1 MQVTVSL
8 KIHLDAT
15 ASLSEMER
23 QIRAAGQEA
32 MKQALEQAI
41 HQSEEQQ
48 KRCPTCG
55 SDQLPELRTHISR
68 HDPGRRKCDG
78 SNRNAHK
85 GFLGH
90 TAKHLSAL
98 GMDGKHHLHE
108 KSSFAFVADLS
119 YPADL
124 TTMRQVDVGRIKR
137 IAGAP
142 KTGTWRWL
150 KL

>member
-55 SDQLPELRTHISR
+55 SDQLHTQ
-68 HDPGRRKCDG
+68 GTKRRVVV
-78 SNRNAHK
+78 
-85 GFLGH
+85 
-90 TAKHLSAL
+90 
-98 GMDGKHHLHE
+98 
-108 KSSFAFVADLS
+108 SSFGRVELVLRRYRCQPCQQFFR
-119 YPADL
+119 PAD
-124 TTMRQVDVGRIKR
+124 RN
-137 IAGAP
+137 
-142 KTGTWRWL
+142 
-150 KL
+150 

>member
-85 GFLGH
+85 RFSSEKVLLRSVQGELSSLSQWLEFDLIAH
-90 TAKHLSAL
+90 PFESSDELLLHHLSIPL
-98 GMDGKHHLHE
+98 IE
-108 KSSFAFVADLS
+108 
-119 YPADL
+119 
-124 TTMRQVDVGRIKR
+124 I
-137 IAGAP
+137 IAP
-142 KTGTWRWL
+142 
-150 KL
+150 